1 MPAYFDFTVSLQGV
15 LPRPWRRFLLPV
27 TARFAT
33 LHSAIQ
39 DACGWSGSHL
49 YLFRAAGDYDHGAIA
64 GLILDA
70 HDLTEPMADAS
81 TTPLRAYFGAG
92 ERTTCLYV
100 YDFGDGWAHDVQLN
114 NVVSLS
120 ERVTRRLLGGE
131 HSFPPDD
138 CGGAHGYGSIQEA
151 LRTGK
156 DPQGVLE
163 WARDVWGWTG
173 EFELE
178 AVRKRFEPRPGKP
191 GRRNS

>member
-49 YLFRAAGDYDHGAIA
+49 YLFRSAGAYDHGAIA
-64 GLILDA
+64 GLIVDDTNLM
-70 HDLTEPMADAS
+70 EPMADAS
-81 TTPLRAYFGAG
+81 TTPLMRYFGAG
-92 ERTTCLYV
+92 EGTTCLYV
-100 YDFGDGWAHDVQLN
+100 YDFGDDWVHDVQLN
-114 NVVSLS
+114 EVVSLP
-120 ERVTRRLLGGE
+120 ERITRRLSGGE

-138 CGGAHGYGSIQEA
+138 CGGPHGYGAIQTA

-156 DPQGVLE
+156 DPEGVLQ
-163 WARDVWGWTG
+163 WARDVWEWTG
-173 EFELE
+173 EFDLD
-178 AVRKRFEPRPGKP
+178 AVRKRFEPRQRKQRPGHA
-191 GRRNS
+191 